1 MSETATPQKPAK
13 DPVGTGSPLSTLPE
27 NHVNS
32 ELRSSSAPLVDP
44 TESSNPTMS
53 DSHQMQSVQNAD
65 SLPPN
70 PAGSTTDCPLAPADS
85 SVTQNLTSRPTS
97 DTPQPPDPASDYPPA
112 PSVGP
117 SPAATA
123 TQVATDPSSHSLP
136 TTVPCSS
143 ASLPSLTESHPANPV
158 VDTRPDP
165 SKSAINSNR
174 KEAPTHSEHQGASEP
189 PYELQTQTQ
198 ANPETT
204 PPGKPT
210 QQPVSINSPADTT
223 KPPAQP
229 DNDVSAPKLVPSPKL
244 LDGSHCANEPKPS
257 DQLPLAKA
265 MSPSTQAPVPSPVRE
280 PLPQD
285 PSPTPDPN
293 GKQNAG
299 ASKLLPKTVRNR
311 PENARVFIGNLA
323 SENTTVKE
331 IIDVFE
337 KYGEL
342 IEEPVLRRSFGF
354 VQYNS
359 AESARRAVDAEQGRL
374 IGGIGIDL
382 SIADNREVKKGT
394 HVANNTPFSH
404 PLPKQ
409 GRQSRRERDVAM
421 TPSDRQRKRRRSLS
435 PVSAAKK
442 GGVHP
447 PQFRRMRP
455 DPKNGIFLRVLC
467 MSPTAKAY
475 ARHCEATFRSMTGL
489 SSEVVNILAT
499 GLGEA
504 LGRAM
509 RDTIPYVMVVA
520 SKDVEDGTCTIR
532 TLERTGYEKSG
543 RGNGVIPLREA
554 VEVCLIERG
563 VIAPQNVANQSMG
576 PHMSTHHGQ
585 GVGVGMGPMGAMNPY
600 GGGRAIAAPHSING
614 TGAGSQWGGGGNGP
628 HMSPPLQ
635 RAKPGWMTGPRAPHP
650 ANTRMAASSVG
661 HHAHQPP
668 QTMPHGMGAAGGYG
682 YNAGMENPL
691 PYGQSLPGGP
701 VIAGPSAQRGDQ
713 DYGRGHPAAHSNYG
727 PPQSIGSGQNMSGDY
742 GRSGGGMNSASMN
755 PQGGYMDRY
764 EMSAPPARGNQYGN
778 RRDVRESEYDPA
790 AVMPTQGRGPEPGF
804 APNNWSRDTNPMNR
818 GELYGERTQP
828 AITRVENG
836 GFQTIGGGPQIYPGA
851 SGVGSSYNYDRSQN
865 PTAQPPAQ
873 HQAQHQQPYGQMSEG
888 GYDASQNGYA
898 GNAYGQQQQQ
908 YGGGA
913 LGNPQMG
920 DGDRYANMFSQPQ
933 HHHCPPQRYG
943 GGNVG
948 MYGNAGTG
956 RNGGWNGGTGHGN
969 TTGMHGGNVMGMAP
983 GQQGNTGMHGHDAS
997 PSGYPVREAQGPGND
1012 YMGRGGMDA
1021 RGKDANASGSA
1032 SNVLGGATGAVDIS
1046 KLTSLISVF
1055 QKAQRN
1061 QQQQDTSRGGQ
1072 GVHRAHGYPQ
1082 QYPDQGARMRGPQ
1095 QGYYR

>member
-1 MSETATPQKPAK
+1 MTNASTSQKTAS
-13 DPVGTGSPLSTLPE
+13 DPVVTGSTISNHPE
-27 NHVNS
+27 KHVNS
-32 ELRSSSAPLVDP
+32 ELRSPSAPLLDSTGAP
-44 TESSNPTMS
+44 NPLLS
-53 DSHQMQSVQNAD
+53 DSHQLPDVPTAN
-65 SLPPN
+65 SLLPKP
-70 PAGSTTDCPLAPADS
+70 TTDCPTPLANS
-85 SVTQNLTSRPTS
+85 SAASNPTLRPVS
-97 DTPQPPDPASDYPPA
+97 DTPHPPHPVSGDHTA
-112 PSVGP
+112 PSVEP
-117 SPAATA
+117 SPAVP
-123 TQVATDPSSHSLP
+123 QKEVAAESAPTSLP

-143 ASLPSLTESHPANPV
+143 ATLPSVTESHIAKPV
-158 VDTRPDP
+158 ADIRPDP
-165 SKSAINSNR
+165 STSTINSNTP
-174 KEAPTHSEHQGASEP
+174 EVPTHSEHQGAIQP
-189 PYELQTQTQ
+189 PPELQTQTQ
-198 ANPETT
+198 ASPETT
-204 PPGKPT
+204 LPAESA
-210 QQPVSINSPADTT
+210 QQSVAVKTPADTN
-223 KPPAQP
+223 KPSIPT
-229 DNDVSAPKLVPSPKL
+229 DSNVSAPKPTPTSKMP
-244 LDGSHCANEPKPS
+244 DGPQKANMPKPS
-257 DQLPLAKA
+257 HQLPLAKA
-265 MSPSTQAPVPSPVRE
+265 TSPPNPAPVPTLVQE
-280 PLPQD
+280 PQPQD
-285 PSPTPDPN
+285 LSPAPDPN
-293 GKQNAG
+293 GKQHVSG
-299 ASKLLPKTVRNR
+299 SKLLPKTVRNR
-311 PENARVFIGNLA
+311 PENSRVFIGNLA

-354 VQYNS
+354 VQYSS

-409 GRQSRRERDVAM
+409 GRQSRRERDVTM

-489 SSEVVNILAT
+489 SSEVINILAT

-563 VIAPQNVANQSMG
+563 VIAPQAAANQPMG
-576 PHMSTHHGQ
+576 PHMGAHHAQ
-585 GVGVGMGPMGAMNPY
+585 GVGMGMGPMGAMNPY
-600 GGGRAIAAPHSING
+600 GGARGMGGPHSMNG
-614 TGAGSQWGGGGNGP
+614 GGPASQWGGGGSGP
-628 HMSPPLQ
+628 HVSAPLQ

-650 ANTRMAASSVG
+650 ANTRMAAPNVG
-661 HHAHQPP
+661 HHGQQPS
-668 QTMPHGMGAAGGYG
+668 QTMHQGVGSAGGYA
-682 YNAGMENPL
+682 YNAGMENTV
-691 PYGQSLPGGP
+691 PYGPSTPGGP
-701 VIAGPSAQRGDQ
+701 VMTGPSGHRGDQ
-713 DYGRGHPAAHSNYG
+713 DYGRGHSAQQSNYV
-727 PPQSIGSGQNMSGDY
+727 PPQNIGSGQNVGGDY
-742 GRSGGGMNSASMN
+742 GRSGGSMNSASGLN
-755 PQGGYMDRY
+755 PQAGYMDRF
-764 EMSAPPARGNQYGN
+764 EMNAPPTRGNQYGP
-778 RRDVRESEYDPA
+778 RRDTRESEYDPA
-790 AVMPTQGRGPEPGF
+790 AVMPSHGRGPEPGF
-804 APNNWSRDTNPMNR
+804 TPINWNRDTNPMNR
-818 GELYGERTQP
+818 GEMYGERTQP

-851 SGVGSSYNYDRSQN
+851 GGAGSSYNYDRAQN
-865 PTAQPPAQ
+865 HSAQPPA
-873 HQAQHQQPYGQMSEG
+873 HPQAQHQQQPYGQMSEG
-888 GYDASQNGYA
+888 GYDALQNGYA

-913 LGNPQMG
+913 LGNPQVG

-933 HHHCPPQRYG
+933 THHGPPQRYG

-948 MYGNAGTG
+948 MYGNPGTA
-956 RNGGWNGGTGHGN
+956 RSGGWSGGTSHGN
-969 TTGMHGGNVMGMAP
+969 TSGMHGGNVMGMAP
-983 GQQGNTGMHGHDAS
+983 GSQANSGMHGHNAS
-997 PSGYPVREAQGPGND
+997 PNGYPTREAQGPGHE

-1021 RGKDANASGSA
+1021 RGTETNASGSA
-1032 SNVLGGATGAVDIS
+1032 GNVLGGMTGAVDIS
-1046 KLTSLISVF
+1046 KLTSLISEF
-1055 QKAQRN
+1055 QKSQRN
-1061 QQQQDTSRGGQ
+1061 QQQQDNSRGGQ
-1072 GVHRAHGYPQ
+1072 GLHRAQGYSQ
-1082 QYPDQGARMRGPQ
+1082 QYPDHGARMRGPQ